1 MHKRAHARVNSC
13 THTHAR
19 ERAVH
24 AHMYTHA
31 EMHAHTRVHVPSRCT
46 HTHTHAQAHA
56 HAAARCVPSQ
66 AHPIR
71 QEPCRA
77 GSKLLPGSSR
87 GPRRLQ
93 RCRNVRCHP
102 SGPGWIPQPR
112 LLQEQGPRCQRLP
125 CAQCFPRP
133 RRQGINPTAGRITLH
148 KPQPPPCSGISPPSR
163 DVSVRLSVA
172 SILKGS
178 RSHMEGAGAAGSRC
192 NAPNGIEEG
201 GAEIGFNPPERWAA
215 I

>member
-1 MHKRAHARVNSC
+1 MHANAQC
-13 THTHAR
+13 THTCTPMQKCMRIHECTCPHA
-19 ERAVH
+19 A
-24 AHMYTHA
+24 
-31 EMHAHTRVHVPSRCT
+31 
-46 HTHTHAQAHA
+46 HTHT
-56 HAAARCVPSQ
+56 RTRTSTCTRSRPPRVPSQ

-125 CAQCFPRP
+125 RAQCFPRP

-148 KPQPPPCSGISPPSR
+148 KPQPPPCSGISPLSR

-192 NAPNGIEEG
+192 NAPNGIE
-201 GAEIGFNPPERWAA
+201 
-215 I
+215 